1 MKINK
6 EKLKS
11 NLNKF
16 SNFRVLIDNFFEK
29 KLYNKKG
36 FLKKFI
42 SDAKPFIKL
51 NKKRAFNILK
61 EYQKYNF
68 YFTKIEKLMG
78 KIDYEVFGKQNG
90 GFLYNKY
97 DNRYVKTLASIDF
110 IFDIISLI
118 PENML
123 TKNYNNI
130 YFPYGVTSLLINLF
144 KGDLDFAFYSFI
156 SLIPGVG
163 SMVAASAKIVHRILR
178 YILNRSNVEDIEK
191 YYKQIQANRR
201 VHAFLK
207 DEQYDKLNN
216 PYLGDFETDFD
227 LKEIDQLYII

>member
-1 MKINK
+1 
-6 EKLKS
+6 
-11 NLNKF
+11 
-16 SNFRVLIDNFFEK
+16 
-29 KLYNKKG
+29 
-36 FLKKFI
+36 
-42 SDAKPFIKL
+42 
-51 NKKRAFNILK
+51 
-61 EYQKYNF
+61 
-68 YFTKIEKLMG
+68 MG

-110 IFDIISLI
+110 IFDVISLI

-178 YILNRSNVEDIEK
+178 YILNRNNVEDIEK